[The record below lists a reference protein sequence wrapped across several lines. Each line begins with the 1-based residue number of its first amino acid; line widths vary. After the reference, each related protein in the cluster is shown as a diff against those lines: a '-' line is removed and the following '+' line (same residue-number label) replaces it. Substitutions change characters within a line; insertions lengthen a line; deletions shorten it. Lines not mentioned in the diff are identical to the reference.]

1 MKTKIIK
8 INPKKPEISK
18 IKEAA
23 EIIKKGGLVA
33 FPTETVYGLGAN
45 TFNQKAVKKIF
56 QVKKRPFTDPII
68 VHIANKKDIYK
79 LAKKIPKRVKK
90 LIDKFW
96 PGPLT
101 LVLKKRKIVPK
112 IVTGGLET
120 VAIRMPKNKIAL
132 SLIKES
138 KVPIA
143 APSANLFGRP
153 SPTTAQHVKE
163 DLLNKIEL
171 IIDGGP
177 TKIGLESTVIDLT
190 TRPVTLL
197 RPGGIT
203 LEKLKKILGE
213 IKIHPTVFKKTKLK
227 ISKSPGMMSRHYAP
241 RANLFLIEG
250 EEKKVKNKIQQ
261 LIKKY
266 KKKKIGVLTVNKN
279 HFYKADLVKFV
290 GKDFSTIAKNLFKFL
305 REFDKKNIEIIFAE
319 GTDERDLGLAI
330 MNRLRK
336 ASYKI
341 IKV

>member
-8 INPKKPEISK
+8 INPKKIEIYK
-18 IKEAA
+18 IREAA

-45 TFNQKAVKKIF
+45 VFDEKAVKKIF
-56 QVKKRPFTDPII
+56 QVKKRPFNDPII
-68 VHIANKKDIYK
+68 VHIAKKNDIYK
-79 LAKKIPKRVKK
+79 LTKEVPKIVKK

-101 LVLKKRKIVPK
+101 LILKKRKIIPK
-112 IVTGGLET
+112 IVTAGLKT

-132 SLIKES
+132 SLIKEA
-138 KVPIA
+138 KTPIA
-143 APSANLFGRP
+143 APSANLFGKP

-163 DLLNKIEL
+163 DLLNKIDL

-177 TKIGLESTVIDLT
+177 TKIGLESTVLDLT
-190 TRPVTLL
+190 TKPATLL

-213 IKIHPTVFKKTKLK
+213 IKIHPTVFEKIKIKTL
-227 ISKSPGMMSRHYAP
+227 KSPGMIYRHYAP
-241 RANLFLIEG
+241 KANLFLIEG
-250 EEKKVKNKIQQ
+250 EEKKVKNKIEN

-279 HFYKADLVKFV
+279 HLYKADLVKFV
-290 GKDFSTIAKNLFKFL
+290 GKNFSSIAKNLFKIL
-305 REFDKKNIEIIFAE
+305 REFDRKNIEIIFAE
-319 GTDERDLGLAI
+319 GTSEKGLGLAI